1 MSSFESTLATALRD
15 EAREI
20 TMSTDLNDGLDV
32 LENRLDDVDRTRRRR
47 WVAAGAAAAAAA
59 IAVLGIA
66 ALLRSPSTP
75 PPATQPSP
83 TAEGRSWSSTPASD
97 SPTAFRRPLS
107 LRLPPLLT
115 ASSFTEHEKPAH
127 AILGQGEGTCDATL
141 SSPCPD
147 GQDAFMVILDPK
159 SIYDPR
165 KAPASSPMPGYAAY
179 VSFID
184 SLNDPGWT
192 TSDRSTTTTADGHRV
207 TLWTVAGDGIHN
219 GAIGCNAAGDALE
232 SCFGSYDATA
242 QPTVARFA
250 VVDVGA
256 TPVVVWMDL
265 NAANPKLP
273 DMVRQFDHMMT
284 TVRFG

>member
-1 MSSFESTLATALRD
+1 MTPFESTLATALRD

-32 LENRLDDVDRTRRRR
+32 LENRLDDADRDRRRR
-47 WVAAGAAAAAAA
+47 WVVAGAAAAAAA
-59 IAVLGIA
+59 VAILGIA
-66 ALLRSPSTP
+66 ALLRSPSAP

-83 TAEGRSWSSTPASD
+83 TVEGRSWSSAPLDASPE
-97 SPTAFRRPLS
+97 SFRRPLS

-115 ASSFTEHEKPAH
+115 ASSFTDHEKPAH
-127 AILGQGEGTCDATL
+127 VILGQGEGVCDATL
-141 SSPCPD
+141 SSPCAD
-147 GQDAFMVILDPK
+147 GQDAFMVILDPRT
-159 SIYDPR
+159 IYDPS
-165 KAPASSPMPGYAAY
+165 KAPASSPVPGYAAY
-179 VSFID
+179 VAFID

-192 TSDRSTTTTADGHRV
+192 TSDRATTTTADGHKV
-207 TLWTVAGDGIHN
+207 TLWTVAGDGVHN
-219 GAIGCNAAGDALE
+219 GAIGCAAAGDALG
-232 SCFGSYDATA
+232 SCFGSYDPTA

-256 TPVVVWMDL
+256 TPVVMWMEL
-265 NAANPKLP
+265 NATNPRLP